1 MHVET
6 RHTDDDL
13 ARLIKRESNSRV
25 ATRLRSVCLA
35 ARVRIHKEIA
45 DDLNAAPRSV
55 QN

>member
-13 ARLIKRESNSRV
+13 ARLIERESNSRT
-25 ATRLRSVCLA
+25 ATRLLGVLHA
-35 ARVRIHKEIA
+35 ARVRTHKKIA

>member
-13 ARLIKRESNSRV
+13 ARLIKRESNSRTG
-25 ATRLRSVCLA
+25 TRLLGVLLV
-35 ARVRIHKEIA
+35 ARGRTYKEIA
-45 DDLNAAPRSV
+45 DDLNAPPRSV